1 MKILDFLT
9 KPLDFITKYFKALVF
24 LLAIVLIF
32 MPKDDLPLEDANVA
46 RINLYGAILQSDSF
60 LEELKKLE
68 QIPNLKGILLVIDS
82 PGGAIAPSVEI
93 SEAIK
98 RINAKTPI
106 IAYAQGVMASGSYLA
121 GVWADSIVANRG
133 ALLGSI
139 GVIINGADI
148 SELADKLGIKP
159 QTLKA
164 GIYKEAGTFMR
175 PWTKDEETML
185 KDLVNEQYQMFVE
198 EVATARK
205 IPSQNEPNFAQGR
218 ILSAQSA
225 LELGLI
231 DKVGNLDDAQ
241 NLLFQ
246 KAHITNPKWHKEEK
260 DKIDIYLEKIFGDN
274 LALGVQNGIAL
285 ALEQFSKIWL
295 KGNECKLY

>member
-1 MKILDFLT
+1 MRIFDWIT

-24 LLAIVLIF
+24 LLIVVLIF
-32 MPKDDLPLEDANVA
+32 TPQEESLQQEANVA

-60 LEELKKLE
+60 LEELEKLE
-68 QIPNLKGILLVIDS
+68 KNKNIQGILLVIDS

-106 IAYAQGVMASGSYLA
+106 VAYAQGAMASGSYLA

-148 SELADKLGIKP
+148 SELAQKLGIKP
-159 QTLKA
+159 QTIKA

-175 PWTKDEETML
+175 PWTAEEEAML
-185 KDLVNEQYQMFVE
+185 ENLVYEQYQMFVE
-198 EVATARK
+198 VVANARG
-205 IPSQNEPNFAQGR
+205 IPQHNESHFAQGK
-218 ILSAQSA
+218 ILSAKSA
-225 LELGLI
+225 LEFGLI
-231 DKVGNLDDAQ
+231 DKVGNLYDAQ

-246 KAHITNPKWHKEEK
+246 KANITNPQWYKEEK
-260 DKIDIYLEKIFGDN
+260 DKIEVYLEKILGDN
-274 LALGVQNGIAL
+274 LALGVQNGIATTI
-285 ALEQFSKIWL
+285 EQLSKIQM
-295 KGNECKLY
+295 KGN

>member
-1 MKILDFLT
+1 MKIFSIFT
-9 KPLDFITKYFKALVF
+9 KPLEFITKNFKAFVF
-24 LLAIVLIF
+24 LLVVVLLF
-32 MPKDDLPLEDANVA
+32 APKGEEVKQDANVA

-60 LEELKKLE
+60 LEELEKLE
-68 QIPNLKGILLVIDS
+68 KDSNIKGILLVIDS

-98 RINAKTPI
+98 RVNLKTPI
-106 IAYAQGVMASGSYLA
+106 VAYAQGAMASGSYLA

-175 PWTKDEETML
+175 KWDSNEEEML
-185 KDLVNEQYQMFVE
+185 KGLLKEQYQMFVE

-205 IPSQNEPNFAQGR
+205 IDAQKESSFAQGR
-218 ILSAQSA
+218 ILSAKSA
-225 LELGLI
+225 LEFGLI
-231 DKVGNLDDAQ
+231 DKVGNLYDAQ
-241 NLLFQ
+241 NFLFQ
-246 KAHITNPKWHKEEK
+246 KAKIQEPKWYKEEK
-260 DKIDIYLEKIFGDN
+260 DKIEIYLEKIFGDN

-295 KGNECKLY
+295 KGN

>member
-1 MKILDFLT
+1 MKIFSIFT
-9 KPLDFITKYFKALVF
+9 KPLEFITKNFKAFVF
-24 LLAIVLIF
+24 LLVVVLLF
-32 MPKDDLPLEDANVA
+32 APKGEEAKQDANVA

-60 LEELKKLE
+60 LEELEKLE
-68 QIPNLKGILLVIDS
+68 KDSNIKGILLVIYS

-98 RINAKTPI
+98 RVNLKTPI
-106 IAYAQGVMASGSYLA
+106 VAYAQGAMASGSYLA

-175 PWTKDEETML
+175 KWDSNEEEML
-185 KDLVNEQYQMFVE
+185 KGLLEEQYQMFVE

-205 IPSQNEPNFAQGR
+205 IDAQKESSFAQGR
-218 ILSAQSA
+218 ILSAKSA

-231 DKVGNLDDAQ
+231 DKVGNLYDAQ

-246 KAHITNPKWHKEEK
+246 KAKIQEPKWYKEEK
-260 DKIDIYLEKIFGDN
+260 DKIEIYLEKIFGDN

-295 KGNECKLY
+295 KGNECKWY

>member
-1 MKILDFLT
+1 MKIFSIFT
-9 KPLDFITKYFKALVF
+9 KPLEFITKNFKAFVF
-24 LLAIVLIF
+24 LLVVVLLF
-32 MPKDDLPLEDANVA
+32 APKGEEAKQDANVA

-60 LEELKKLE
+60 LGELEKLE
-68 QIPNLKGILLVIDS
+68 KDSNIKGILLVIDS

-98 RINAKTPI
+98 RVNLKTPI
-106 IAYAQGVMASGSYLA
+106 VAYAQGAMASGSYLA

-175 PWTKDEETML
+175 KWDSNEEEML
-185 KDLVNEQYQMFVE
+185 KGLLEEQYQMFVE

-205 IPSQNEPNFAQGR
+205 IDAQKESSFAQGR
-218 ILSAQSA
+218 ILSAKSA
-225 LELGLI
+225 LEFGLI
-231 DKVGNLDDAQ
+231 DKVGNLYDAQ

-246 KAHITNPKWHKEEK
+246 KAKIQEPKWYKEEK
-260 DKIDIYLEKIFGDN
+260 DKIEIYLEKIFGDN

-295 KGNECKLY
+295 KGNECKWY

>member
-1 MKILDFLT
+1 MKIFSIFT
-9 KPLDFITKYFKALVF
+9 KPLEFITKNFKAFVF
-24 LLAIVLIF
+24 LLVVVLLF
-32 MPKDDLPLEDANVA
+32 APKGEEVKQDANVA

-60 LEELKKLE
+60 LEELEKLE
-68 QIPNLKGILLVIDS
+68 KDSNIKGILLVIDS

-98 RINAKTPI
+98 RVNLKTPI
-106 IAYAQGVMASGSYLA
+106 VAYAQGAMARGSYLA

-175 PWTKDEETML
+175 KWDSNEEEML
-185 KDLVNEQYQMFVE
+185 KGLLKEQYQMFVE

-205 IPSQNEPNFAQGR
+205 IDAQKESSFAQGR
-218 ILSAQSA
+218 ILSAKSA
-225 LELGLI
+225 LEFGLI
-231 DKVGNLDDAQ
+231 DKVGNLYDAQ

-246 KAHITNPKWHKEEK
+246 KAKIQEPKWYKEEK
-260 DKIDIYLEKIFGDN
+260 DKIEIYLEKIFGDN

-295 KGNECKLY
+295 KGN

>member
-1 MKILDFLT
+1 MKIFSIFT
-9 KPLDFITKYFKALVF
+9 KPLEFITKNFKAFVF
-24 LLAIVLIF
+24 LLVVVLLF
-32 MPKDDLPLEDANVA
+32 APKGEEAKQDANVA

-60 LEELKKLE
+60 LEELEKLE
-68 QIPNLKGILLVIDS
+68 KDSNIKGILLVIDS

-98 RINAKTPI
+98 RVNLKTPI
-106 IAYAQGVMASGSYLA
+106 VAYAQGAMASGSYLA

-175 PWTKDEETML
+175 KWDSNEEEML
-185 KDLVNEQYQMFVE
+185 KGLLEEQYQMFVE

-205 IPSQNEPNFAQGR
+205 IDAQKESSFAQGR
-218 ILSAQSA
+218 ILSAKSA

-231 DKVGNLDDAQ
+231 DKVGNLYDAQ

-246 KAHITNPKWHKEEK
+246 KAKIQEPKWYKEEK
-260 DKIDIYLEKIFGDN
+260 DKIEIYLEKIFGDN

-295 KGNECKLY
+295 KGNECKWY